1 MTLTILST
9 ILGLLGSAAGVL
21 GLQLPELLGP
31 YPVGTVGFELIDDS
45 RQDPLAPSPQQRE
58 LVVSVFY
65 PTSQSAAHSGEYHL
79 ARYMSP
85 RTVTAFPQYLGTSEG
100 ATEILTR
107 SYLGAP
113 LFNGTKEDDANG
125 AFPVLM
131 FSHGLNSSRLLHTA
145 QLEQLASRG
154 WIVVAIDHTYDAGAV
169 EFPDGRVVPWRST
182 NLDNFPNEL
191 AGLIE
196 VRVADVEFVA
206 HALGDTATQLSSSRK
221 MPSLLGPAP
230 FRLERVGIFGHS
242 LGGATAAQVL
252 ANDNPRFVCGA
263 NFDGGIFGPVAQT
276 GFDDKPFVQI
286 EAAGHNRT
294 TEPTWPEFWNH
305 LGGFRRVFAVDGA
318 LHSAFGDLPVLRDL
332 LGDEFPSSERGQLGT
347 IAGERLLD
355 IDTAFMHAFFTFC
368 LKGGRRMGWI
378 AWLKVFSPRL
388 RFHGTLQDL
397 LNTCSVGVLRQ
408 RSWSNYVR
416 KSSRFW

>member
-1 MTLTILST
+1 MTLKILST
-9 ILGLLGSAAGVL
+9 ILGLLGAAAGVL
-21 GLQLPELLGP
+21 GLQLPELRGP
-31 YPVGTVGFELIDDS
+31 HPVGTVGFELIDDS
-45 RQDPLAPSPQQRE
+45 RQDPLAPSPQLRE
-58 LVVSVFY
+58 LMVSVFY
-65 PTSQSAAHSGEYHL
+65 PTTQSAVRSGDYHL
-79 ARYMSP
+79 VRYMSP
-85 RTVTAFPQYLGTSEG
+85 RTVAAFPQYLGTSEG
-100 ATEILTR
+100 AAEILTR

-113 LFNGTKEDDANG
+113 LCNVTGTEEDENDANE

-145 QLEQLASRG
+145 QLERLASRG

-169 EFPDGRVVPWRST
+169 EFPDGRVVLWRST

-206 HALGDTATQLSSSRK
+206 HALGKNATHVSSPK
-221 MPSLLGPAP
+221 IPSILGAP

-252 ANDNPRFVCGA
+252 ANNNPRFVCGA

-276 GFDDKPFVQI
+276 GFDNKPFVQI

-305 LGGFRRVFAVDGA
+305 LGGFRREFTVEGT
-318 LHSAFGDLPVLRDL
+318 LHSAFSDLPVLRDL
-332 LGDEFPSSERGQLGT
+332 LGDEFPSSEREQLGT
-347 IAGERLLD
+347 IAGERLLE

-368 LKGGRRMGWI
+368 LKGGSSDGLDRLAQG
-378 AWLKVFSPRL
+378 VFPEVTVPRY
-388 RFHGTLQDL
+388 T
-397 LNTCSVGVLRQ
+397 S
-408 RSWSNYVR
+408 
-416 KSSRFW
+416 